1 MDAIGPFSF
10 NRLSGMP
17 QRMQGQW
24 ALSSRA
30 GVHGVSLK
38 FTGVSADPFTLQSQD
53 FAVNFAAAEGLF
65 RQYQFLTIAGPQFLM
80 FGSVLE
86 PNQIFQVLRVDP
98 LRIAAI
104 VAGYKPNDATV
115 YRGLCECQ
123 WTLQPIDTTIQTP

>member
-1 MDAIGPFSF
+1 MDAIGPFTF

-24 ALSSRA
+24 ALSARA
-30 GVHGVSLK
+30 GVSGVSMK
-38 FTGVSADPFTLQSQD
+38 YIGVSAEPFVLQSQD
-53 FAVNFAAAEGLF
+53 FAVNFAAAEALY
-65 RQYQFLTIAGPQFLM
+65 RQYQLATIAGPQFLM

-86 PNQIFQVLRVDP
+86 PSHMYQVLRVDP

-104 VAGYKPNDATV
+104 VGGYKPNDATV

-123 WTLQPIDTTIQTP
+123 WLLQPIDTTIQVP